1 MIRSNKKK
9 KGSIL
14 VFVLALIVFIS
25 VLSIRLMKETTQE
38 LRHVSQFHK
47 RDDLRTFAYSALD
60 VAAGV
65 INEYIMALTKLK
77 NGQAWQQPLQFAE
90 LQNPNVLLGFD
101 GNENTANALKWNV
114 QLIDETG
121 KIPFQKVKDKN
132 LEALFAAMVNE
143 EEGGGLFDEDDGRPF
158 LDSLRDWEDED
169 DEERDEG
176 AEDDFYED
184 LEPKYFTPGRRV
196 SSFDEFGM
204 IRGFGFSMNDEGEP
218 GLFFD
223 EDGTDTKSFAKFK
236 ESFSFYN
243 EGGINPH
250 TCSEFVIRTLAGSDD
265 ALAEELLEQRS
276 SESLRDRED
285 FYSEVKG
292 LASEMGIQLT
302 EDIHVLRAIVT
313 VERGKSM
320 FQIHAVFSTQ
330 KSGGTSQNNRQRN
343 SPKKAKHSE
352 RNEKLEYPLGVLVLR
367 ENENLID

>member
-1 MIRSNKKK
+1 MMMANKKK

-38 LRHVSQFHK
+38 LRHVSQFHR

-65 INEYIMALTKLK
+65 INEYVMALNKLK

-90 LQNPNVLLGFD
+90 LENPNLLLGFD
-101 GNENTANALKWNV
+101 GNENNINALKWKV

-121 KIPFQKVKDKN
+121 KIPFRKVKDKN

-158 LDSLRDWEDED
+158 LDCLRDWEDED

-204 IRGFGFSMNDEGEP
+204 IRGFGFSIDDDREP
-218 GLFFD
+218 GLFFK
-223 EDGTDTKSFAKFK
+223 EDGTDTLSFTKFK

-243 EGGINPH
+243 EGGINPY
-250 TCSEFVIRTLAGSDD
+250 TCSEFVLRVLAGSDD
-265 ALAEELLEQRS
+265 SLFEELLEQRS
-276 SESLRDRED
+276 SESKSDRDD
-285 FYSEVKG
+285 FYKEVKD
-292 LASEMGIQLT
+292 LAAEMGLELT
-302 EDIHVLRAIVT
+302 QDINVLRAIVT

-320 FQIHAVFSTQ
+320 FQLHAVFSTQ
-330 KSGGTSQNNRQRN
+330 KSGGSAQNNRQR
-343 SPKKAKHSE
+343 SSQKKAKRSE
-352 RNEKLEYPLGVLVLR
+352 RNEKLKYPLRVLVLR

>member
-1 MIRSNKKK
+1 MRSNKKK

-90 LQNPNVLLGFD
+90 LQNPNMLLGFD

-176 AEDDFYED
+176 AEDDFYDD

-204 IRGFGFSMNDEGEP
+204 IRGFGFSINDEREP
-218 GLFFD
+218 GLFFN
-223 EDGTDTKSFAKFK
+223 EDGTDTTSFTKFK

-243 EGGINPH
+243 EGGINPY
-250 TCSEFVIRTLAGSDD
+250 TCTEFVIRTLAGSDD

-285 FYSEVKG
+285 FYSKVQG

-302 EDIHVLRAIVT
+302 EDIYVLRAIVT

-320 FQIHAVFSTQ
+320 FQIHAVFSKQ
-330 KSGGTSQNNRQRN
+330 KSGGSSQNNRQR
-343 SPKKAKHSE
+343 SSQKKAKRSE
-352 RNEKLEYPLGVLVLR
+352 RNEKLAYPLRVLVLR

>member
-1 MIRSNKKK
+1 MMRSNKKK

-65 INEYIMALTKLK
+65 INEYIMALTRLK

-90 LQNPNVLLGFD
+90 LQNPNLLLGFD

-184 LEPKYFTPGRRV
+184 LEPEYFTPGRRV

-204 IRGFGFSMNDEGEP
+204 IRGFGFSINDESEP
-218 GLFFD
+218 GLFFN
-223 EDGTDTKSFAKFK
+223 EDGTDTISFIKFK

-243 EGGINPH
+243 EGGVNPH
-250 TCSEFVIRTLAGSDD
+250 TCSELVLRTLAGSDE
-265 ALAEELLEQRS
+265 ALFEELLELRS
-276 SESLRDRED
+276 SDSQRDRDD
-285 FYSEVKG
+285 FYNKVKG
-292 LASEMGIQLT
+292 LAAEMGLELT
-302 EDIHVLRAIVT
+302 EGINVVRAIVT

-320 FQIHAVFSTQ
+320 FQLHAVFSTN
-330 KSGGTSQNNRQRN
+330 KSGGTSQNSRQR
-343 SPKKAKHSE
+343 SSQKKAKRSE
-352 RNEKLEYPLGVLVLR
+352 RNEKLAYPLRVLVLR

>member
-1 MIRSNKKK
+1 MRSNKKK

-90 LQNPNVLLGFD
+90 LQNPNLLLGFD

-184 LEPKYFTPGRRV
+184 LEPEYFTPGRRV

-204 IRGFGFSMNDEGEP
+204 IRGFGFSINDEREP
-218 GLFFD
+218 GLFFN
-223 EDGTDTKSFAKFK
+223 EDGTDTISFTKFK
-236 ESFSFYN
+236 ESISFYN
-243 EGGINPH
+243 EDAINPY
-250 TCSEFVIRTLAGSDD
+250 TCSELVLRTLAGSDD
-265 ALAEELLEQRS
+265 ALFEELLELRS
-276 SESLRDRED
+276 SESKRDRDD
-285 FYSEVKG
+285 FYNKVKG
-292 LASEMGIQLT
+292 LASEMGLEIT
-302 EDIHVLRAIVT
+302 RSINVIRAIVT

-330 KSGGTSQNNRQRN
+330 RSGGTSQNNRQRN
-343 SPKKAKHSE
+343 SPKKAKRSE
-352 RNEKLEYPLGVLVLR
+352 RNDKLEYPLRVLVLR
-367 ENENLID
+367 ENDNLID